1 MRAPAPFTDIIMA
14 EQAAPAI
21 PSGETQRRRLTL
33 SQRNALFGYFLVAPV
48 VVCLL
53 VLVVYPFFFAI
64 WISFTD
70 RMVGQPG
77 KFVGFENYLYL
88 MRQPSFQATIRNTI
102 VLVVSVQTLKLVLG
116 MGIALLLNQPI
127 RGRQIWRGLIL
138 LPWAMP
144 AFVAFITWKLLL
156 APQGGAVNYVLISLG
171 LVETHVDFL
180 STKALAMPS
189 VIAAS
194 FWRGFPF
201 WVIAFLAAL
210 QNVPKELYEAAAMDG
225 AGAWAR
231 FRNVT
236 IPSIRHVVL
245 VVILLST
252 IWTTNS
258 FEAVWLMTQG
268 GPSDA
273 TMTFPV
279 LAYFG
284 LQSLRIGEAAAVSVS
299 LLPVFGI
306 LIFIIAKMLQE
317 EDA

>member
-1 MRAPAPFTDIIMA
+1 MA

-33 SQRNALFGYFLVAPV
+33 SQSNALLGYFLVAPV

-53 VLVVYPFFFAI
+53 VLVVYPFLFAI

-156 APQGGAVNYVLISLG
+156 APQGGAINHILISLG